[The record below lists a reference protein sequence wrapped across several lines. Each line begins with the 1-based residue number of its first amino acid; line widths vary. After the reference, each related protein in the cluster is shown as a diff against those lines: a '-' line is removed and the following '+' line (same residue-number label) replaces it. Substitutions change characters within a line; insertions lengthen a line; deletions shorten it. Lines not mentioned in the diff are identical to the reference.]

1 VSTDR
6 PERGELVGERG
17 TDAARGAGDE
27 ALATEV
33 RHRPQLPGD
42 VAWHARVPE
51 TGGFG
56 AAPVYERRM
65 RNLIISCTML
75 AWLAACGGA
84 GSREAALAK
93 TARYQGDKLAIFA
106 AIKSATEAKHKLAM
120 SDETTLTVQT
130 IGRWYTPEGLV
141 STTGDQDIRQVP
153 DRSINIVLT
162 VKLLP
167 EGDKWIV
174 DVQPKMT
181 RINKGSPL
189 PENLSP
195 TDASLPGWASG
206 KVDQLARD
214 SPGAEATRG
223 KSLGLRLR

>member
-1 VSTDR
+1 MAWRT
-6 PERGELVGERG
+6 PEFR
-17 TDAARGAGDE
+17 
-27 ALATEV
+27 
-33 RHRPQLPGD
+33 
-42 VAWHARVPE
+42 E
-51 TGGFG
+51 TGVACRGRS
-56 AAPVYERRM
+56 VYERRM

-181 RINKGSPL
+181 RINKGSPM
-189 PENLSP
+189 PEQLSP
-195 TDASLPGWASG
+195 NDASLPGWAPG
-206 KVDQLARD
+206 KVDQLALEIHEALKQYEVK
-214 SPGAEATRG
+214 SPGGLAPAPTGEQPPATTPPATDPAAG
-223 KSLGLRLR
+223 PATPPPAS